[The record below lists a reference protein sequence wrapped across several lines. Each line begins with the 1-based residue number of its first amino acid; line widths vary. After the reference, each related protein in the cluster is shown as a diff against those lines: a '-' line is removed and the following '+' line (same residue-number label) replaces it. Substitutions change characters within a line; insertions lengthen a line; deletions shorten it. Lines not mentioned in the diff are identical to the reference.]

1 MALYWG
7 MRMYQTGLSSSQDKF
22 SCSRKRSF
30 VLISFMIWFWIGPP
44 HEPTDCTGRVG
55 RQPTELPFFSLM
67 AGREREG
74 GQWFQHALVGSRLY
88 QSHWT
93 AMLPFHIHAFSS
105 GQNSR
110 IVPWGRWHLHGLQED
125 RGWREILREV
135 LRMKYICL
143 SVIKSHDKP
152 KPIADE
158 GLGGLK
164 TPKIGWHNMW
174 TAPFHYKSSCRS

>member
-1 MALYWG
+1 MVSIFLFNLGLWDGLMALYWG

-22 SCSRKRSF
+22 SCSSKRSF

-55 RQPTELPFFSLM
+55 RQPTELPFFSFM
-67 AGREREG
+67 AGWEREG

-105 GQNSR
+105 DQNSR
-110 IVPWGRWHLHGLQED
+110 MLASWQAQTDCRWG
-125 RGWREILREV
+125 
-135 LRMKYICL
+135 
-143 SVIKSHDKP
+143 
-152 KPIADE
+152 
-158 GLGGLK
+158 GGLK
-164 TPKIGWHNMW
+164 NPKIGWQNMDS
-174 TAPFHYKSSCRS
+174 P

>member
-22 SCSRKRSF
+22 SCSSKRSF

-55 RQPTELPFFSLM
+55 RQPTELPFFSFM
-67 AGREREG
+67 AGWEREG

-93 AMLPFHIHAFSS
+93 AMLPFHIHAFFSD
-105 GQNSR
+105 QNSR
-110 IVPWGRWHLHGLQED
+110 IVPWGRWQLHGLQED
-125 RGWREILREV
+125 RGCRKV

-143 SVIKSHDKP
+143 WSSLMTSPNQLPMRGEGEGGVWKISKL
-152 KPIADE
+152 ADRIC
-158 GLGGLK
+158 
-164 TPKIGWHNMW
+164 P
-174 TAPFHYKSSCRS
+174 